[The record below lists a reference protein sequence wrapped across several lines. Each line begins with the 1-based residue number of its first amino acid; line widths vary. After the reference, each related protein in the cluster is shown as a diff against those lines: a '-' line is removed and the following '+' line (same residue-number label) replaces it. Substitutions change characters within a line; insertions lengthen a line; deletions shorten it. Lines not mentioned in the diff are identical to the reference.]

1 MAREYPVKK
10 GLKTD
15 PETILSEAK
24 EVGVEG
30 KIENGHVLLSIPGIK
45 RIDIFTEGKKLMV
58 ETENDDKNTDPMRT
72 LRMFNDLIEK
82 ITGYNSKERK
92 KKFSKL

>member
-58 ETENDDKNTDPMRT
+58 EETESY
-72 LRMFNDLIEK
+72 LE
-82 ITGYNSKERK
+82 G
-92 KKFSKL
+92 